1 MRNQVIDQP
10 TLAPALSAATSLRD
24 LMTRERWIEV
34 GRIILTGLIAL
45 LYWRELVPI
54 ELLWIAVA
62 IGLYPLVK
70 TGMLD
75 LIHEHKIGTEIFVTI
90 ATLVAVLG
98 GEAAAGAILMVII
111 LIAEFIAELNT
122 DRARAS
128 IKSLIGSVPQVA
140 LVRTESGERVVQISA
155 LKIGDVVL
163 VRAGEKIPVD
173 GSVVGGQAS
182 VNEAPITGE
191 SLPKD
196 KTIGASVFAGT
207 IVDAG
212 ALDIRIEKVGGDT
225 IFSRIIALVENAEAE
240 KAPVQ
245 KLADNVAAWLIPVVF
260 IFLIVV
266 YLVTRDV
273 RTIVTLM
280 IFTSPA
286 ELGLATPLVM
296 IAAIARAARSG
307 ILIKGGLYLELL
319 AKVDVMVFDKTG
331 TLTANKPNVVHI
343 DSRNTA
349 FSEAELLRLAAAAD
363 RRSAHPLA
371 KAVVDHA
378 ARNLVVV
385 PEPEQ
390 YEQLQGR
397 GVKATVEGRS
407 VLVGNAALLR
417 ESGVALTAAIGAN
430 GQTSLHIAVDGQFA
444 GVIFIAD
451 TLRPGAREALAGLK
465 ASGVKRIIMLTGD
478 NTAAANALAAEL
490 GVDEVHAELMP
501 EDKVSIIVELQK
513 QGHRVAMIGDG
524 VNDAPALARADVG
537 IAMGGGGTQ
546 AALEAADIAL
556 MTDDLA
562 KIAGAR
568 AIARRA
574 YRTVQENL
582 FVGVG
587 VVHVLGITAA
597 LLGWIGP
604 IEAAI
609 LHVGPDV
616 LVFVNSVKLL
626 RIRIPGV

>member
-1 MRNQVIDQP
+1 MTTATNPVIAGGSGW
-10 TLAPALSAATSLRD
+10 LA

-34 GRIILTGLIAL
+34 ARIVVTGLIAL
-45 LYWRELVPI
+45 LYWRSLVPI
-54 ELLWIAVA
+54 ELLWVAVA

-70 TGMLD
+70 TGVLD
-75 LIHEHKIGTEIFVTI
+75 LIREHKVGTEIFVTV
-90 ATLVAVLG
+90 ATLVAVFG
-98 GEAAAGAILMVII
+98 GETVAGAVLMVII

-128 IKSLIGSVPQVA
+128 IKALIGSVPQVA
-140 LVRTESGERVVQISA
+140 LVRDATGERMIPIGA

-173 GSVVGGQAS
+173 GQIVGGQAS

-196 KTIGASVFAGT
+196 KTRDAQVFAGT
-207 IVDAG
+207 VVESG
-212 ALDIRIEKVGGDT
+212 ALDIRTEKVGGDT

-240 KAPVQ
+240 QAPVQ
-245 KLADNVAAWLIPVVF
+245 KLADKVAAWLIPVVF
-260 IFLIVV
+260 VFVIVV
-266 YLVTRDV
+266 YLVTRDIRMV
-273 RTIVTLM
+273 VTLL

-296 IAAIARAARSG
+296 IAAIARAARNG
-307 ILIKGGLYLELL
+307 ILIKGGLYLESL

-331 TLTANKPNVVHI
+331 TLTANKPTVVRVASNNPTI
-343 DSRNTA
+343 
-349 FSEAELLRLAAAAD
+349 SESEILRLAAAAD

-371 KAVVDHA
+371 KAVVEAA
-378 ARNLVVV
+378 ARKQLEV

-390 YEQLQGR
+390 FEQLQGR
-397 GVKATVEGRS
+397 GVKATVEGRKL
-407 VLVGNAALLR
+407 LVGNPALLR
-417 ESGVALTAAIGAN
+417 ESGVALTAAVEEGGETPIHVA
-430 GQTSLHIAVDGQFA
+430 IDGQFS
-444 GVIFIAD
+444 GVIYIAD
-451 TLRPGAREALAGLK
+451 SVRPGAREALASLK
-465 ASGVKRIIMLTGD
+465 ASGVKRVLMLTGD
-478 NTAAANALAAEL
+478 NLATAKAVAAQL
-490 GVDEVHAELMP
+490 GIDEVRADLMP
-501 EDKVSIIVELQK
+501 EDKVAVIAELRE

-568 AIARRA
+568 AIAKRA

-597 LLGWIGP
+597 LMGWIGP

-609 LHVGPDV
+609 IHLGPDI

-626 RIRIPGV
+626 RVRIEGV